1 LLSYFYLYAQVL
13 KTGDKNATYADFL
26 KELPDSDCRYAVFDV
41 EYTDPKTGGMRNKI
55 TFFAWY
61 GLPLPDCCCVSMFVV
76 AERRGG
82 SAEKLGLHE
91 IARQLRVHE
100 MKNNHLMVVLT
111 PWSCVQGIIPDICLR
126 TLVLRWERQVGTR
139 TRVCT

>member
-1 LLSYFYLYAQVL
+1 VL

-61 GLPLPDCCCVSMFVV
+61 SLPLPRCCCVCMFCVCRKT
-76 AERRGG
+76 RRNCR
-82 SAEKLGLHE
+82 K
-91 IARQLRVHE
+91 
-100 MKNNHLMVVLT
+100 
-111 PWSCVQGIIPDICLR
+111 
-126 TLVLRWERQVGTR
+126 VGTA
-139 TRVCT
+139 

>member
-1 LLSYFYLYAQVL
+1 MLSCTAQGAGPLRSRMLAPLICFFYAQVL

-61 GLPLPDCCCVSMFVV
+61 GLPWPGCCCVCMFVL
-76 AERRGG
+76 EEGRGG

-91 IARQLRVHE
+91 SARQLRVQD
-100 MKNNHLMVVLT
+100 MKNNHFMVF
-111 PWSCVQGIIPDICLR
+111 
-126 TLVLRWERQVGTR
+126 
-139 TRVCT
+139 

>member
-1 LLSYFYLYAQVL
+1 ML

-61 GLPLPDCCCVSMFVV
+61 GEAWLCLCLCMFVL

-82 SAEKLGLHE
+82 CAEKLGLHE
-91 IARQLRVHE
+91 SARQLLVQE
-100 MKNNHLMVVLT
+100 MKNNHFIAHACMYVKAAF
-111 PWSCVQGIIPDICLR
+111 I
-126 TLVLRWERQVGTR
+126 
-139 TRVCT
+139 